1 MGKIFG
7 GGSTSYTA
15 LPTQQETRVSLP
27 GWVEKGG
34 EDLYKQAQ
42 QTAARPYPTFPVAD
56 RVEPFG
62 ADTQQGFDVAR
73 GTVGQWEPYLDSA
86 KSYTTGSVQIS
97 PEDIDRYLS
106 PYLDTVAKG
115 VTDNMLRYSGEQRIS
130 RSAGQAARGS
140 FLNEDRRAVI
150 DDMAR
155 RTEGDVLQQALAQIY
170 NSGFGQA
177 LNAAGAEKSRG
188 FNAANLLSLL
198 GQTNQKLGLT
208 DAATLGTI
216 GQTQEGKSQQLR
228 DLTYEDFM
236 RAFAYPQQ
244 QQEFLRQMMAGIPT
258 GQTTTQTGTQ
268 NVATGKNNSFVQSLG
283 ALATIAGA
291 AMPWLSAAPAATAAM
306 PAGPATTYSGGY
318 WAGQPGLDYLNG

>member
-7 GGSTSYTA
+7 GGGTSYEA
-15 LPTQQETRVSLP
+15 APPVERRVSLP

-86 KSYTTGSVQIS
+86 KSYTTGAVQIS
-97 PEDIDRYLS
+97 AEDIDRYLS

-115 VTDNMLRYSGEQRIS
+115 VTDNMLRYSGEQRIA
-130 RSAGQAARGS
+130 RSSSQAARGS

-188 FNAANLLSLL
+188 FNAANLMSLL

-258 GQTTTQTGTQ
+258 GQTTTTTGQ
-268 NVATGKNNSFVQSLG
+268 QVPVQKNNGFVQSLG

-291 AMPWLSAAPAATAAM
+291 VSGQPWLMAAGAAGSAAGQ
-306 PAGPATTYSGGY
+306 PAGAPTTYS
-318 WAGQPGLDYLNG
+318 PPMFDYAAL